1 MECRLRFSTV
11 MRVALLVLFTAS
23 TIWAVDLQ
31 RMALTQKA
39 QADFDRV
46 RMATVPQLAD
56 TLACQQSQAAL
67 LATALPADAPL
78 IRSRKGY
85 CALIGASITGQPS
98 EFLAA
103 ARYLDGVPV
112 LAAIARLKAGS
123 DRAGSDRAA
132 AGAALDKALQS
143 LSCPGGWVSPADCQ
157 TFQQVGREWLG
168 WLDLQDGRLDEAERY
183 LTTGAWSDW
192 IIGRQ
197 DFQQHNFAQAAARYQ
212 SAIADWQRVA
222 SEPAPLLA
230 DRLTPRADP
239 GAALADLGGAELLA
253 GKPAAAIA
261 ALDRSIRIDPRLA
274 WAYYLRARAK
284 DANGQKEAALADYNM
299 ASRIAFAA
307 GGDTTSG
314 EAHLYRGV
322 LLYQRKDYA
331 GAENEFASALNLDI
345 PGKLRPDTEAWL
357 HLAAVA
363 SGGCKASRDEL
374 QRSLATASPFFPA
387 AEARGMIAACATGA
401 D

>member
-1 MECRLRFSTV
+1 MECRLRFSSV
-11 MRVALLVLFTAS
+11 MRVALLVLFTTS

-31 RMALTQKA
+31 RMALVEKA

-46 RMATVPQLAD
+46 RMATVPRLAD
-56 TLACQQSQAAL
+56 TLVCQQSQAAL
-67 LATALPADAPL
+67 LATTLPAEAPL

-103 ARYLDGVPV
+103 ARDLDAVPV
-112 LAAIARLKAGS
+112 LASIARLKAGP
-123 DRAGSDRAA
+123 DGAA
-132 AGAALDKALQS
+132 AGAALEKALQAQ
-143 LSCPGGWVSPADCQ
+143 SCPGGWVSPADCQ
-157 TFQQVGREWLG
+157 TFQQVGRQWLG
-168 WLDLQDGRLDEAERY
+168 WLDLQEGRLDDAERY
-183 LTTGAWSDW
+183 LATGPWSDW

-197 DFQQHNFAQAAARYQ
+197 DFQQHNFAQAAARYR
-212 SAIADWQRVA
+212 SAIEGWQQLA

-230 DRLTPRADP
+230 ERLAPRADL
-239 GAALADLGGAELLA
+239 GAALADLGGAELLD

-261 ALDRSIRIDPRLA
+261 ALDQSIRIDPRSA
-274 WAYYLRARAK
+274 WTYYLRARAK
-284 DANGQKEAALADYNM
+284 DAAGEKEAALADYNM
-299 ASRIAFAA
+299 ASRTAFA

-331 GAENEFASALNLDI
+331 RAENEFASALNFDI
-345 PGKLRPDTEAWL
+345 PGKLRPDAEAWL

-363 SGGCKASRDEL
+363 SGGCTASRDEL

-387 AEARGMIAACATGA
+387 AEARGRIAACSTGA